1 MMKIEVAN
9 SKEGKEYIEFLKKR
23 AEDVQ
28 KDANIVVDKILEDVK
43 IRGDDAIIEYT
54 QKFDSKFVTL
64 ANVIVTAEEIKNAY
78 KMVDSDF
85 LEAITL
91 AKQNVKEFHEKQVK
105 TPWMMTKEKGI
116 ILGQTVRGLE
126 SVGIYVPGGTAAYP
140 STVIMNA
147 IPAKVAGVNNL
158 VMVTPPSKDGS
169 VNPHILVAADIAG
182 VDKIYKVGGAQAIA
196 GLAYGTECISKVDKI
211 VGPGNIYV
219 AMAKKS
225 VFGYVDIDMIA
236 GPSEILIIA
245 DDTAD
250 EKFVAADLMSQA
262 EHDILASAMLIT
274 TSREL
279 AEKVVRE
286 LEIQIKAMSRKD
298 IISKSLEKY
307 GVILIVKNI
316 KEAIDLANKIAPEHL
331 EVLLNNP
338 FDFLEDI
345 KNAGS
350 IFLGK
355 YSPEPLGDYIAG
367 PNHVLPTSGSARFFS
382 PLSVDDFIKK
392 SSYIYYTKEALSEV
406 ADKVIKLAE
415 VEGLTAHGNSIK
427 VRFDYDTGLF

>member
-1 MMKIEVAN
+1 MMKITEAN
-9 SKEGKEYIEFLKKR
+9 SNDGKEYIEFLKKR

-28 KDANIVVDKILEDVK
+28 NDVNIVVDKILQDVK
-43 IRGDDAIIEYT
+43 TRGDDAIIEYT

-64 ANVIVTAEEIKNAY
+64 ENIIVTATEIKNAY
-78 KMVDSDF
+78 KMVDEDF

-91 AKQNVKEFHEKQVK
+91 AKQNVREFHEKQVK
-105 TPWMMTKEKGI
+105 NPWMMKKEKGV

-147 IPAKVAGVNNL
+147 IPAKVAGVKNL
-158 VMVTPPSKDGS
+158 VMVTPPTSDGS
-169 VNPHILVAADIAG
+169 VNPHILVAADIVG
-182 VDKIYKVGGAQAIA
+182 VGQIYKVGGAQAIA
-196 GLAYGTECISKVDKI
+196 ALAFGTETISKVDKI

-219 AMAKKS
+219 AMAKKN

-245 DDTAD
+245 DANSN
-250 EKFVAADLMSQA
+250 EKYIAADLMSQA
-262 EHDILASAMLIT
+262 EHDVLASAMLIT

-279 AEKVVRE
+279 ADKVVWE
-286 LEIQIKAMSRKD
+286 LGVQIKAMSRKD
-298 IISKSLEKY
+298 IISESLERY
-307 GVILIVKNI
+307 GVILIVQNI

-331 EVLLNNP
+331 EVLLDNP
-338 FDFLEDI
+338 FDFLGDI

-350 IFLGK
+350 IFLGR

-406 ADKVIKLAE
+406 ADKVIKLTE

-427 VRFDYDTGLF
+427 VRLES

>member
-1 MMKIEVAN
+1 MMKITEAN
-9 SKEGKEYIEFLKKR
+9 SNEGKEYIEFLKKR

-28 KDANIVVDKILEDVK
+28 NDVNIVVDKILQEIK
-43 IRGDDAIIEYT
+43 TRGDDAIIEYT
-54 QKFDSKFVTL
+54 QKFDSKFITL
-64 ANVIVTAEEIKNAY
+64 ENIIVTATEIKNAY
-78 KMVDSDF
+78 KMVDKDF

-91 AKQNVKEFHEKQVK
+91 AKQNVREFHEKQVK
-105 TPWMMTKEKGI
+105 NPWMMKKEKGVV
-116 ILGQTVRGLE
+116 LGQTVRGLE

-147 IPAKVAGVNNL
+147 IPAKVAGVKNL
-158 VMVTPPSKDGS
+158 VMVTPPTSDGS

-182 VDKIYKVGGAQAIA
+182 VDQIYKVGGAQAIA
-196 GLAYGTECISKVDKI
+196 ALAFGTETISKVDKI
-211 VGPGNIYV
+211 VGPGNMYV
-219 AMAKKS
+219 AMAKKN

-245 DDTAD
+245 DENSN
-250 EKFVAADLMSQA
+250 EKYIAADLMSQA
-262 EHDILASAMLIT
+262 EHDVLASAMLIT

-279 AEKVVRE
+279 ADKVVCE
-286 LEIQIKAMSRKD
+286 LRVQIKAMIRKD
-298 IISKSLEKY
+298 IISESLEKY
-307 GVILIVKNI
+307 GVILIVQNI

-331 EVLLNNP
+331 EVLLDNP
-338 FDFLEDI
+338 FDFLGDI

-350 IFLGK
+350 IFLGR

-392 SSYIYYTKEALSEV
+392 SSYIY
-406 ADKVIKLAE
+406 
-415 VEGLTAHGNSIK
+415 
-427 VRFDYDTGLF
+427 

>member
-1 MMKIEVAN
+1 VIKIAEAN
-9 SKEGKEYIEFLKKR
+9 SDAGKEYMEFLKKR
-23 AEDVQ
+23 ADDVQ
-28 KDANIVVDKILEDVK
+28 KDVNIVVNRILEDVRT
-43 IRGDDAIIEYT
+43 RGDDAVIEYT
-54 QKFDSKFVTL
+54 QKFDSKFITWSNL
-64 ANVIVTAEEIKNAY
+64 IVTAEEIKDAY
-78 KMVDSDF
+78 KMVDQDF
-85 LEAITL
+85 LDAITL
-91 AKQNVKEFHEKQVK
+91 AKQNVKEFHENQVK
-105 TPWMMTKEKGI
+105 SPWVMTKEKGV

-147 IPAKVAGVNNL
+147 IPAKVAGVKNL
-158 VMVTPPSKDGS
+158 VMVTPPLADGS
-169 VNPHILVAADIAG
+169 VNPHILVAADVAG

-196 GLAYGTECISKVDKI
+196 GLAFGTETISKVDKI

-219 AMAKKS
+219 AIAKKN

-245 DDTAD
+245 DETAN
-250 EKFVAADLMSQA
+250 EKFIAADLMSQA
-262 EHDILASAMLIT
+262 EHDVLASAMLVT

-279 AEKVVRE
+279 AEKVVKE
-286 LEIQIKAMSRKD
+286 VEIQIEDMRRCE
-298 IISKSLEKY
+298 IIKESLEKY
-307 GVILIVKNI
+307 GVILIVENI
-316 KEAIDLANKIAPEHL
+316 KEAIDLSNEIAPEHL

-338 FDFLEDI
+338 LDFLEDI

-350 IFLGK
+350 IFLGQ

-367 PNHVLPTSGSARFFS
+367 PNHVLPTSGTARFFS

-392 SSYIYYTKEALSEV
+392 SSYIYYTKEALLEV
-406 ADKVIKLAE
+406 KDKVIVLTE

-427 VRFDYDTGLF
+427 VRFES